1 MEVTDLSTLPTTIDI
16 TVNRYN
22 YIDNRLWT
30 QIKNQIDYI
39 PVDKNSILL
48 STEQV
53 FSLIETNWIDEINK
67 IKSVGSS
74 FFSTQVNT
82 IYFIYLL
89 LDEMNNLQYIK
100 FTRNFDKQY
109 TRLLN
114 ENNENRIEFDF
125 KVLSMTLRLSDFFSS
140 KELKYINKSLIEL
153 NILKPTETYTRLKA
167 IDLLNKI
174 DSYLSNSENLKNST
188 GARYM
193 SEIIEMLSFK
203 IEKDNPLILLIT
215 DY

>member
-1 MEVTDLSTLPTTIDI
+1 MRVIDLSTFPTTIDI

-22 YIDNRLWT
+22 YIDNKLWT

-39 PVDKNSILL
+39 PIDKNSILL

-53 FSLIETNWIDEINK
+53 FSLIETNWVDEINK

-82 IYFIYLL
+82 VYFIYSLL
-89 LDEMNNLQYIK
+89 GEMNNLQYIK

-114 ENNENRIEFDF
+114 ENNEKRIEFDF

-140 KELKYINKSLIEL
+140 EELKYINKSLIEL
-153 NILKPTETYTRLKA
+153 KILKPTETYTRLKA
-167 IDLLNKI
+167 MDLLDQI
-174 DSYLSNSENLKNST
+174 DNYLSNFENLENST
-188 GARYM
+188 GATYM
-193 SEIIEMLSFK
+193 AEITEMLSFK